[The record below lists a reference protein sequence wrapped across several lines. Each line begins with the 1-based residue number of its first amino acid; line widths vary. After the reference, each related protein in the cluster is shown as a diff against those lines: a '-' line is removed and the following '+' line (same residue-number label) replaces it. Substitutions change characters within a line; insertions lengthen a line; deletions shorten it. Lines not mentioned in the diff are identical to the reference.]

1 MMKQSPKDDPSASPH
16 SQGVPEL
23 RFEPASPSGPIPNL
37 QVPGLETKCAVP
49 LHGEHSQARGPAA
62 CCLESALLTI
72 HIVFFDGSSLS
83 LAWKHGPT
91 KAASQVAPESLLLF
105 GVLCSACGC
114 YSGPQL
120 HFRTSWWYQKVTQLV
135 QEPGVW
141 NSPWMGSFILM

>member
-1 MMKQSPKDDPSASPH
+1 MKQSPKDDPSASPH
-16 SQGVPEL
+16 SQGMPEL
-23 RFEPASPSGPIPNL
+23 RLEPVSPSGPIPNR
-37 QVPGLETKCAVP
+37 QVPGLGDKVRCATP
-49 LHGEHSQARGPAA
+49 RRALPGPGAS
-62 CCLESALLTI
+62 CVLPESALLTI
-72 HIVFFDGSSLS
+72 HIVFFDGCSLS

-91 KAASQVAPESLLLF
+91 EAASQVAPESLLLF
-105 GVLCSACGC
+105 SVLCSACGC